1 MVIWFIS
8 EGAKRMKML
17 IDDLLVFS
25 RLNTQ
30 VREYEIVNLENVL
43 DTALLIYIHL

>member
-17 IDDLLVFS
+17 IDDLLVFL
-25 RLNTQ
+25 RLNPK
-30 VREYEIVNLENVL
+30 
-43 DTALLIYIHL
+43 